1 MFLDKEV
8 FSCVVE
14 NTPLISIDL
23 IVFNKNAQV
32 LLGKRVN
39 EPAFGFWFV
48 PGGRIFKDEALDVAF
63 TRTVKEEL
71 GIDMKKSDAM
81 FDKTYEHFYDNN
93 VFNNDFS
100 THYIVLAHKIK
111 VDCFVVPPRNDGEH
125 FVASLNDTQTVTA
138 SEARQSTS
146 PCNNGEQHSEY
157 KWFDIEELLE
167 NDNVHKYTKDYFR

>member
-1 MFLDKEV
+1 MRFYYKRLSKKE
-8 FSCVVE
+8 
-14 NTPLISIDL
+14 
-23 IVFNKNAQV
+23 FNQEITLN
-32 LLGKRVN
+32 LLK
-39 EPAFGFWFV
+39 FH
-48 PGGRIFKDEALDVAF
+48 DV
-63 TRTVKEEL
+63 
-71 GIDMKKSDAM
+71 
-81 FDKTYEHFYDNN
+81 YEHFYENN
-93 VFNNDFS
+93 VFNTAFS